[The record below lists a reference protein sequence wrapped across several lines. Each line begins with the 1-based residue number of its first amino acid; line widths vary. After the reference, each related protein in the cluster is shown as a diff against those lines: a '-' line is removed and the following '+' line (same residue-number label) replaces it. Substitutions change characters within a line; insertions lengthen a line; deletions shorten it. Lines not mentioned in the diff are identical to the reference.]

1 MKIGV
6 PAMGESLHSAVDER
20 FGRCPF
26 FVLVDADSLVLE
38 VIRNPGPGE
47 RDAAGILACQALME
61 KGVDAVAVKNIG
73 HNALV
78 SLSGGGVRV
87 YAGAQGSILDTIE
100 RLKKGQLDPAE
111 TATVGFQDGMA
122 EGEGE

>member
-1 MKIGV
+1 MRVGV
-6 PAMGESLHSAVDER
+6 PAKGRSLHSAVDKR

-26 FVLVDADSLVLE
+26 FVLVDVDSLALE
-38 VIRNPGPGE
+38 VFRNPGPEE
-47 RDAAGILACQALME
+47 RDAAGILACQMLIK

-87 YAGAQGSILDTIE
+87 YVGAEGSILDTLE
-100 RLKKGQLDPAE
+100 RLKKGQLCPAE
-111 TATVGFQDGMA
+111 SATVGFQDGIA
-122 EGEGE
+122 EDEGE